1 MKKYILFFAIY
12 KLGKKIIE
20 KYKFHQYKS
29 PVSMKDVNISKIVL
43 SKRVSF
49 GKKNRK
55 YFIDYKYFKTEYI
68 YKRF

>member
-1 MKKYILFFAIY
+1 MKKYILFFTIH

-29 PVSMKDVNISKIVL
+29 PVSIKNVNISKIVL

-49 GKKNRK
+49 GKKDRK
-55 YFIDYKYFKTEYI
+55 YFIDYKYFKTECI
-68 YKRF
+68 